1 MILNRKTSIIRPM
14 AEVFPEPEEAVRL
27 AVGPESITWR
37 RAGDART
44 MFGAGAALLLQVA
57 HPTVAAGVRE
67 HSNFKEDPW
76 GRLWRTLDY
85 VHMLVYGG
93 PENAVRTGR
102 AMRAMHQ
109 KIKGTAPDGRQYH
122 ALEPEA
128 YAWVHATLALTII
141 GSHDQFG
148 RPFSDAQRR
157 RFYAE
162 WLGLGRLLGIR
173 ERDLPGTWEDFLA
186 YVEEM
191 CGARLEPSDVVDDVL
206 ESLADPKA
214 PPVRGLG
221 PRTWKAITA
230 PSSHTMRLATI
241 GLLPEPARKR
251 LGLQWTRAMELE
263 LNAIGRLSRSTT
275 PVLPQSLRIVGPRYL
290 RWRRDEIARG
300 PFGQRGQTPQST
312 AA

>member
-1 MILNRKTSIIRPM
+1 M
-14 AEVFPEPEEAVRL
+14 AGIFPEPEEAVRL

-67 HSNFKEDPW
+67 HSDFKNDPW

-85 VHMLVYGG
+85 VNMLVYGG
-93 PENAVRTGR
+93 PEGAVKTGR

-109 KIKGTAPDGRQYH
+109 RIKGVAPDGRRYH

-128 YAWVHATLALTII
+128 YAWVHATLAETII
-141 GSHDQFG
+141 AAHARFG
-148 RPFSDAQRR
+148 RPLDPQQRAS
-157 RFYAE
+157 FYDE
-162 WLGLGRLLGIR
+162 WRGLGRLLGIR
-173 ERDLPGTWEDFLA
+173 EHDLPESWGGFRD

-191 CGARLEPSDVVDDVL
+191 CATRLEPSDVVDDVL

-214 PPVRGLG
+214 PDVRGIG
-221 PRTWKAITA
+221 PRTWKAVA
-230 PSSHTMRLATI
+230 LPASHTMRLATI
-241 GLLPEPARKR
+241 GLLPPTARDR
-251 LGLQWTRAMELE
+251 LGLEWTKAMELE

-275 PVLPQSLRIVGPRYL
+275 PVLPRSLRVVGPSYL
-290 RWRRDEIARG
+290 RWRGEAIERG
-300 PFGQRGQTPQST
+300 PFATGGTVPTVANAS
-312 AA
+312 ASSS

>member
-1 MILNRKTSIIRPM
+1 M
-14 AEVFPEPEEAVRL
+14 AGVFPEHDEAVRL

-67 HSNFKEDPW
+67 HSDFKSDPW

-93 PENAVRTGR
+93 PEAAVNTGR

-109 KIKGTAPDGRQYH
+109 RIKGVAPDGRPYH

-128 YAWVHATLALTII
+128 YAWVHATLAETII
-141 GSHDQFG
+141 ASHARFG
-148 RPFSDAQRR
+148 RPLDAEQRVG
-157 RFYAE
+157 FYEE
-162 WLGLGRLLGIR
+162 WRGLGRLLGIR
-173 ERDLPGTWEDFLA
+173 EGDLPTTWAGFRD

-191 CGARLEPSDVVDDVL
+191 CATRLESSDVVDDVL

-214 PPVRGLG
+214 PDVRGLG
-221 PRTWKAITA
+221 PRTWKAVTL
-230 PSSHTMRLATI
+230 PTSHTMRLATI
-241 GLLPEPARKR
+241 GLLPRTARES
-251 LGLQWTRAMELE
+251 LGLEWTRAMEVE
-263 LNAIGRLSRSTT
+263 LNVIGRLSRSTT
-275 PVLPQSLRIVGPRYL
+275 PVMPRGLRVVGPSYL
-290 RWRRDEIARG
+290 RWRREAIAGG
-300 PFGQRGQTPQST
+300 PFGSGAV